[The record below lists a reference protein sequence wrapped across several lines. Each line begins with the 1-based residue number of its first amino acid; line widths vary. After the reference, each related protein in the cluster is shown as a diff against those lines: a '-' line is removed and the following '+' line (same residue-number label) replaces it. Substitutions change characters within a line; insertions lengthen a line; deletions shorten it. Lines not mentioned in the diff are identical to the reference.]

1 MSAPAP
7 SAPAND
13 VVFDIANVTLR
24 FGGVVSLNDVSMQM
38 FRGEIL
44 AVIGPNGAGKTSL
57 FNSLTGV
64 YTPQEGRVMLAAKAG
79 AEPVS
84 VIGKKTHVVNR
95 LGVARTFQNIRLFPA
110 LTALENVKVGVETR
124 QKAGP
129 VSAMLGMPWQRR
141 EEKEATSA
149 AYSLLRDV
157 GLAERAN
164 DLAGSLAYGEQRR
177 LEIARALGTNPSVL
191 LLDEPAAGTTPVEK
205 RELADLI
212 ARINHERD
220 ISILLIEHD
229 MKLVMSVAHRIVV
242 LNFGGKIA
250 EGLPQEIQRDPV
262 VIAAYLGSSEQE
274 AEQQVQEQPD
284 LHLIDTAVD
293 DEDAAV
299 GDHAGAGPA
308 AVVGDAGAPVTQRD
322 AGAPA
327 DSALLVV
334 EGIEVR
340 YGAIRALKGMSFRVT
355 EGEIVALLGANGAGK
370 TTTQKTVSGM
380 LRPVAGS
387 ISYDGSRIDGIPAHE
402 LMRLGICHVPEGRHV
417 FPRMS
422 VAENLEMGAFRFK
435 STDQGDLDRVL
446 ELFPRIKERMKQT
459 AGTLSGGEQQM
470 LAIGRALMGKPRLI
484 LLDEPSM
491 GLAPMIVAQIFEI
504 IGEINRQGVTVL
516 LVEQNAA
523 QALTLANRGYVLET
537 GEIVLQGTGEEL
549 LADDRVRAAYL
560 GEEIAAS

>member
-1 MSAPAP
+1 MSPLGAHPA
-7 SAPAND
+7 D
-13 VVFDIANVTLR
+13 IVFDIEHVTLR
-24 FGGVVSLNDVSMQM
+24 FGGVISLNDVSLQM
-38 FRGEIL
+38 RRGEIL

-64 YTPQEGRVMLAAKAG
+64 YRPQEGRILLSGTPG
-79 AEPVS
+79 ATPVS
-84 VIGKKTHVVNR
+84 VIGKKTHVINH

-124 QKAGP
+124 QRAGP
-129 VSAMLGMPWQRR
+129 IAAMLGVPWQRR
-141 EEKEATSA
+141 EEKMSTA
-149 AYSLLRDV
+149 AAAALLGDV
-157 GLAERAN
+157 GLLDRAN

-177 LEIARALGTNPSVL
+177 LEIARALGTTPGVL
-191 LLDEPAAGTTPVEK
+191 LLDEPAAGTNPNEK
-205 RELADLI
+205 RDLAELI
-212 ARINHERD
+212 SRINRERGV
-220 ISILLIEHD
+220 SVLLIEHD

-250 EGLPQEIQRDPV
+250 EGIPADIQRDPV
-262 VIAAYLGSSEQE
+262 VIAAYLGTSADAPE
-274 AEQQVQEQPD
+274 AQAADQPE
-284 LHLIDTAVD
+284 LQLIDTAAPDPDPV
-293 DEDAAV
+293 
-299 GDHAGAGPA
+299 
-308 AVVGDAGAPVTQRD
+308 PVTRVTRVTPRD
-322 AGAPA
+322 EPSVAVASG
-327 DSALLVV
+327 LLNVV
-334 EGIEVR
+334 DIEVR
-340 YGAIRALKGMSFRVT
+340 YGAIRALKGLSFHVN

-380 LRPVAGS
+380 LRPTLGS
-387 ISYDGSRIDGIPAHE
+387 ITYDGGRIDGIPAHE
-402 LMRLGICHVPEGRHV
+402 LIRLGICHVPEGRHV

-435 STDQGDLDRVL
+435 HTDQEDLGRVL
-446 ELFPRIKERMKQT
+446 DLFPLLKERLKQT

-491 GLAPMIVAQIFEI
+491 GLAPLIVAQIFAI

-523 QALTLANRGYVLET
+523 QALTLADRGYVLET
-537 GEIVLQGTGEEL
+537 GECVLEGGGRAL

-560 GEEIAAS
+560 GEEIAAP